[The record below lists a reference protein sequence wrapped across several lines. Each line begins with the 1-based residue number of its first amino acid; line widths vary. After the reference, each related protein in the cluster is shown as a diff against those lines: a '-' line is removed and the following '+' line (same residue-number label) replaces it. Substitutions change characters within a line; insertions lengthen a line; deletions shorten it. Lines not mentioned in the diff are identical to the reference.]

1 MHFWTPRLPPEQKEK
16 PMHVETILERYDVD
30 TAHARH
36 VADLALTLFDK
47 SKKLHELPDKL
58 RPLLETAAMLHGV
71 GAHTS
76 QSQQHLIGRD
86 IVLDMPLSLLD
97 ENERAMVACLVA
109 FHRKKVRPDY
119 EPAFLRLGKKN
130 QQYVLRLAALLRI
143 AYGLDASG
151 TQTTHIRT
159 CKVKHSSMQIELSG
173 AHSIENASRALKQA
187 DLWQKLLRAQL
198 RFAHDDASAAGE
210 NAETAAAAA
219 TMQETDAEADEPE
232 AETTLPGKKAA
243 KAAVR
248 TFSPEDALADMGRRL
263 LRGYF
268 QRFLAYEAGV
278 RSGEDIEDVHQMR
291 VNTRHLRAMLQALG
305 DVAPAKQVRYFRKE
319 LQAAARA
326 LSPVRDSDV
335 LLEHIASYREK
346 LPEDERDSF
355 DVLTSAVQRKR
366 MEARH
371 SMLAYLDS
379 ERYANLKHDFATF
392 VTDNAQGWN
401 TTLRVR
407 DRAGSSIWQRYE
419 EIRAFE
425 ADIAASGGDIAQY
438 DLIKLHELRIAGKRL
453 RYLLEMYADML
464 GEEAGRC
471 LKLLKDMQEYL
482 GSLQDIDV
490 ARDYVGSLDI
500 AASGQPAQAYLQSRE
515 AEMTDLLGGL
525 PERWHTLLGE
535 AYRRDLAALLAQM

>member
-1 MHFWTPRLPPEQKEK
+1 MHI
-16 PMHVETILERYDVD
+16 ETILERYDVD
-30 TAHARH
+30 TARARH

-58 RPLLETAAMLHGV
+58 RPLLETAALLHSV
-71 GAHTS
+71 GAQAS
-76 QSQQHLIGRD
+76 QAQQHLIGRD
-86 IVLDMPLSLLD
+86 IVLDTPLSRLD

-130 QQYVLRLAALLRI
+130 RQYVLRLAALLRI

-159 CKVKHSSMQIELSG
+159 CKVKHRSVQIELSG
-173 AHSIENASRALKQA
+173 AHSIENASRAQKQA
-187 DLWQKLLRAQL
+187 DLWQKLLHTPL
-198 RFAHDDASAAGE
+198 RFAHDDAQAAGE
-210 NAETAAAAA
+210 TSENAAA
-219 TMQETDAEADEPE
+219 TTQETPAEPDQPDAD
-232 AETTLPGKKAA
+232 TTLPGKKAA
-243 KAAVR
+243 KATVR
-248 TFSPEDALADMGRRL
+248 TLSPVDTLADMGRRL

-268 QRFLAYEAGV
+268 QRFLAREAGV

-305 DVAPAKQVRYFRKE
+305 EVAPARQVRYFRKE
-319 LQAAARA
+319 LQVAARA
-326 LSPVRDSDV
+326 MSPVRDSDV
-335 LLEHIASYREK
+335 LLEHIASYREN
-346 LPEDERDSF
+346 LPEDERESL
-355 DVLTSAVQRKR
+355 DVLISTVQRKR

-379 ERYANLKHDFATF
+379 ERYANFKRDFATF

-407 DRAGSSIWQRYE
+407 DRAGSSIWRRYE
-419 EIRAFE
+419 ELRAFE
-425 ADIAASGGDIAQY
+425 ADIAASGGDISQY

-464 GEEAGRC
+464 GEESNRC
-471 LKLLKDMQEYL
+471 LKMLKEMQEYL
-482 GSLQDIDV
+482 GALQDIDV
-490 ARDYVGSLDI
+490 ARDYIGSLDI
-500 AASGQPAQAYLQSRE
+500 AASGQPAARAYLQNRE

-525 PERWHTLLGE
+525 PERGHPLLGE
-535 AYRRDLAALLAQM
+535 AYRRDLAALLVQM

>member
-1 MHFWTPRLPPEQKEK
+1 MHI
-16 PMHVETILERYDVD
+16 ETILERYDVD
-30 TAHARH
+30 TARARH

-47 SKKLHELPDKL
+47 SKKLHALPDKL
-58 RPLLETAAMLHGV
+58 RPLLETAALLHNV
-71 GAHTS
+71 GAQS
-76 QSQQHLIGRD
+76 GPSQQHLIGRD
-86 IVLDMPLSLLD
+86 IVLDTPLSRLD

-130 QQYVLRLAALLRI
+130 RQYVLRLAALLRI

-159 CKVKHSSMQIELSG
+159 CKVKQSSMQIELSG

-187 DLWQKLLRAQL
+187 DLWQKLLHAQL
-198 RFAHDDASAAGE
+198 RFAHDEAGDNASAAGE
-210 NAETAAAAA
+210 NAENAAA
-219 TMQETDAEADEPE
+219 TTQEAPADTDQSDG
-232 AETTLPGKKAA
+232 ETTLPGKKAA

-248 TFSPEDALADMGRRL
+248 TLSAEDALADMGRRL

-268 QRFLAYEAGV
+268 QRFLAREAGV

-305 DVAPAKQVRYFRKE
+305 EVAPAKQVRYFRKE
-319 LQAAARA
+319 LQVAARA

-335 LLEHIASYREK
+335 LLEHIASSREK
-346 LPEDERDSF
+346 LPEEERDSL

-379 ERYANLKHDFATF
+379 QRYADFKRDFATF
-392 VTDNAQGWN
+392 VTNHAQGWN
-401 TTLRVR
+401 TALRVR
-407 DRAGSSIWQRYE
+407 DRAGSNIWRRYE
-419 EIRAFE
+419 ELRAFE
-425 ADIAASGGDIAQY
+425 ADIAASSGGDIAQY
-438 DLIKLHELRIAGKRL
+438 ELVKLHEVRIAGKRL

-471 LKLLKDMQEYL
+471 LKLLKEMQEYL
-482 GSLQDIDV
+482 GALQDIDV
-490 ARDYVGSLDI
+490 AKEYIGSLDI
-500 AASGQPAQAYLQSRE
+500 AASGQPAAEAYLQSRE

-535 AYRRDLAALLAQM
+535 AYRRDLAALLVQM